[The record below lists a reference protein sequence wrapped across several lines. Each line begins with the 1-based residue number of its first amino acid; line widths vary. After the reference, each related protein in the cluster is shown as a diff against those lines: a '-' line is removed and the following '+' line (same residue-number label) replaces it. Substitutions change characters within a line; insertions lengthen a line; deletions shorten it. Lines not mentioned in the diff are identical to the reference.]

1 MDENYSGNLFYKI
14 KPQIKNNHNNNINH
28 LGVRLHQQSTRGFI
42 SFILVDNMMFLKHM
56 NFVYCM

>member
-28 LGVRLHQQSTRGFI
+28 LGVRLHQSHSQYI
-42 SFILVDNMMFLKHM
+42 YLSFIFELII
-56 NFVYCM
+56 